1 MRIFLILIISLFCI
15 KAKAQPGAFNAQK
28 NNLSINDFYAFN
40 SYETGKEAFVTFIV
54 NYAQTSSSD
63 FANVFFDPNANYE
76 ISIDTDG
83 DGIENQTY
91 RFKFQEGLN
100 ETLNTID
107 VVGQSITVPF
117 LSSGNVETS
126 ASNSFRSRS
135 YEIELVKGKPSYD
148 FSKDGAN
155 RKNPGE
161 KLRISKDFFDE
172 SFDEASNFNVFDI
185 PENLIDSSS
194 FTNYDSYAN
203 NFIYDLDLGF
213 KKCTET
219 AKVFVGQRKA
229 SFAGNISGLYNNLN
243 FDFLGTAPQTSTS
256 ADSSVLSIALEIP
269 KACLE
274 LPKTN
279 STIAAWST
287 IHYPA
292 RSITKVNAQYG
303 EASATSPLDYVQI
316 DRVGHPFVNELLVG
330 YNDKIKFSQRPPQSD
345 SKRFLEYFQYPA
357 LAELIEAKANHIA
370 PNLFPREDMVNFY
383 LGGIENLNQI
393 TENKKAKKQR
403 QFDALRLNTTTTA
416 VAAASQ
422 NSLGVLGLDN
432 AGYPNGRRPGDDVVD
447 IFFRTLMGFFIDEA
461 NAPSKNIGFS
471 DGVSVN
477 ASLFKSSF
485 PYLNS
490 P

>member
-1 MRIFLILIISLFCI
+1 MRILLLLIIFISCPFV
-15 KAKAQPGAFNAQK
+15 KAQPGAFNAQK

-76 ISIDTDG
+76 INIDTDG

-91 RFKFQEGLN
+91 RFKFQEQLN

-107 VVGQSITVPF
+107 VVGQSITAPF
-117 LSSGNVETS
+117 LSSGNIETS

-161 KLRISKDFFDE
+161 KLKLTNTKTTAFSL
-172 SFDEASNFNVFDI
+172 

-292 RSITKVNAQYG
+292 RSITKVNALYG
-303 EASATSPLDYVQI
+303 QASATSPLDYVQI

-357 LAELIEAKANHIA
+357 LAELIETKANHIA

-383 LGGIENLNQI
+383 LNGIENLNQI

-403 QFDALRLNTTTTA
+403 EFDALRLNTTTTT

-447 IFFRTLMGFFIDEA
+447 IFFRTLMGFFADEA